1 MDKREIIFMEEK
13 VKSKISIPRYQ
24 QIAIEIASRIS
35 SGQYKVGEKIYARSS
50 IASQYGVS
58 SETAR
63 RAICILCDLEI
74 VTSEKGSGVIIK
86 SYENAVNFIRQYSKR
101 QTIDTIKE
109 NLLKSIARQQKEMDT
124 LNECLSDL
132 ITASEHFRSM
142 NPFMPFEVKITS
154 ECSYLNK
161 NLSEIQFW
169 QHTGATVLAIGRN
182 GNVIKSPGPYA
193 ILLENDIIYFLSQDD
208 SSQRVKEFLY
218 PIKE

>member
-1 MDKREIIFMEEK
+1 MMMEEK
-13 VKSKISIPRYQ
+13 VKNKISIPRYQ

-86 SYENAVNFIRQYSKR
+86 SYENAVNFIKQYSKR

-132 ITASEHFRSM
+132 IAASEHFRSM

-161 NLSEIQFW
+161 TVSEIQFW

-218 PIKE
+218 PIK

>member
-1 MDKREIIFMEEK
+1 MMMEEK
-13 VKSKISIPRYQ
+13 VKNKISIPRYQ

-86 SYENAVNFIRQYSKR
+86 SYENAVNFIKQYSKR

-132 ITASEHFRSM
+132 IAASEHFRSM

-161 NLSEIQFW
+161 TVSEIQFW

-193 ILLENDIIYFLSQDD
+193 ILLENDIIYFISQDD

-218 PIKE
+218 PIK

>member
-1 MDKREIIFMEEK
+1 MEEK
-13 VKSKISIPRYQ
+13 EKNKISIPRYQ

-86 SYENAVNFIRQYSKR
+86 SYENAVNFIKQYSKR

-132 ITASEHFRSM
+132 IAASEHFRSM

-161 NLSEIQFW
+161 TVSEIQFW

-218 PIKE
+218 PIK

>member
-1 MDKREIIFMEEK
+1 MEE

-35 SGQYKVGEKIYARSS
+35 SGEYKVGEKIYARSS

-86 SYENAVNFIRQYSKR
+86 SYENAVNFIKQYSKR

-132 ITASEHFRSM
+132 IAASEHFRSM

-161 NLSEIQFW
+161 TVSKIQFW

-218 PIKE
+218 PIK

>member
-1 MDKREIIFMEEK
+1 MEEK
-13 VKSKISIPRYQ
+13 VKNKISIPRYQ

-86 SYENAVNFIRQYSKR
+86 SYENAVNFIKQYSKR

-132 ITASEHFRSM
+132 IAASEHFRSM

-161 NLSEIQFW
+161 TVSEIQFW

-193 ILLENDIIYFLSQDD
+193 ILLENDIIYFISQDD

-218 PIKE
+218 PIK

>member
-1 MDKREIIFMEEK
+1 MEEK

-132 ITASEHFRSM
+132 IAASEHFRSM
-142 NPFMPFEVKITS
+142 NPFMPFEVKITA

-161 NLSEIQFW
+161 TVSEIQFW

-218 PIKE
+218 PIK

>member
-1 MDKREIIFMEEK
+1 MEEK
-13 VKSKISIPRYQ
+13 VKNKISIPRYQ

-35 SGQYKVGEKIYARSS
+35 TGQYKVGEKIYARSS

-86 SYENAVNFIRQYSKR
+86 SYENAVNFIKQYSKR

-132 ITASEHFRSM
+132 IAASEHFRSM

-161 NLSEIQFW
+161 TVSEIQFW

-218 PIKE
+218 PIK

>member
-1 MDKREIIFMEEK
+1 MEEK
-13 VKSKISIPRYQ
+13 VKNKISIPRYQ

-86 SYENAVNFIRQYSKR
+86 SYENAVNFIKQYSKR

-132 ITASEHFRSM
+132 IAASEHFRSM
-142 NPFMPFEVKITS
+142 NPFMPFEVKIT
-154 ECSYLNK
+154 EQCSYLNK
-161 NLSEIQFW
+161 TVSEIQFW

-218 PIKE
+218 PIK

>member
-1 MDKREIIFMEEK
+1 MEEK
-13 VKSKISIPRYQ
+13 VKNKISIPRYQ

-86 SYENAVNFIRQYSKR
+86 SYENAVNFIKQYSKR

-132 ITASEHFRSM
+132 IAASEHFRSM

-161 NLSEIQFW
+161 TVSEIQFW

-182 GNVIKSPGPYA
+182 GNVIKRYAPTVSPLK
-193 ILLENDIIYFLSQDD
+193 IKTDIEKLLN
-208 SSQRVKEFLY
+208 K
-218 PIKE
+218 

>member
-1 MDKREIIFMEEK
+1 MMMEEK
-13 VKSKISIPRYQ
+13 EKNKISIPRYQ

-86 SYENAVNFIRQYSKR
+86 SYENAVNFIKQYSKR

-132 ITASEHFRSM
+132 IAASEHFRSM

-161 NLSEIQFW
+161 TVSEIQFW

-218 PIKE
+218 PIK

>member
-1 MDKREIIFMEEK
+1 MMMEEK
-13 VKSKISIPRYQ
+13 VKNKISIPRYQ

-63 RAICILCDLEI
+63 HAICILCDLEI

-86 SYENAVNFIRQYSKR
+86 SYENAVNFIKQYSKR

-132 ITASEHFRSM
+132 IAASEHFRSM

-161 NLSEIQFW
+161 TVSEIQFW

-218 PIKE
+218 PIK

>member
-1 MDKREIIFMEEK
+1 MMEEK
-13 VKSKISIPRYQ
+13 VKNKISIPRYQ

-35 SGQYKVGEKIYARSS
+35 TGQYKVGEKIYARSS

-86 SYENAVNFIRQYSKR
+86 SYENAVNFIKQYSKR

-132 ITASEHFRSM
+132 IAASEHFRSM

-161 NLSEIQFW
+161 TVSEIQFW

-218 PIKE
+218 PIK

>member
-1 MDKREIIFMEEK
+1 MEE

-35 SGQYKVGEKIYARSS
+35 SGEYKVGEKIYARSS

-63 RAICILCDLEI
+63 RAICILSDLEI
-74 VTSEKGSGVIIK
+74 VTSEKGSGVTIK
-86 SYENAVNFIRQYSKR
+86 SYEKAINFIKQYSKR

-109 NLLKSIARQQKEMDT
+109 NLLKSIARQQKEMNT

-142 NPFMPFEVKITS
+142 NPFMPFEVKITV
-154 ECSYLNK
+154 
-161 NLSEIQFW
+161 SEIQFW
-169 QHTGATVLAIGRN
+169 QHTGATILAIGRN
-182 GNVIKSPGPYA
+182 GNVLKSPGPYA
-193 ILLENDIIYFLSQDD
+193 ILLENDTIYFLSQDD

-218 PIKE
+218 PIK

>member
-1 MDKREIIFMEEK
+1 MEE

-35 SGQYKVGEKIYARSS
+35 SGEYKVGEKIYARSS

-86 SYENAVNFIRQYSKR
+86 SYENAVNFIKQYSKR

-132 ITASEHFRSM
+132 IAASEHFRSM

-161 NLSEIQFW
+161 TVSEIQFW

-218 PIKE
+218 PIK